1 MTESTYTGTN
11 FSHDIPFSK
20 YEGLTNEEILQKYQ
34 DTTYESE
41 VTGVC
46 TYIVDGDTLDVE
58 ITHNNISE
66 TVRIRLVGINTPE
79 RNQNGY
85 STSKKFLEKICLNQ
99 ELHLNIDDEKQTDKY
114 GRTLALIIIDN
125 KNLNEILV
133 REGLAEVMYI
143 PPTEFSSYEWADDEP
158 EEKTLNTES
167 IRLNS
172 TIINQKKKLFLYVT
186 QSKNLVWP
194 NKTYDYQIYVKNIS
208 GQTIDNIN
216 IYITN
221 PKEIVI
227 KEAQKG
233 ENTEHQHTY
242 KIPTLKSGQSALIN
256 VNDCLIMQEGYYNV
270 NFIAMG
276 DETEIKTQTLLIKCG
291 YENDNKNILH
301 RIAFYNFS
309 PYESAYMQKAS
320 DFNEN
325 VTQLTK
331 VQTKPFE
338 AYNQPFEMDNLELD
352 LYAQDIFLQNTDDI
366 SSMYL
371 GRENWELN
379 LQETFVGQGLSNLIH
394 KINEESNLV
403 DIDFLR
409 VGNNEMLTDFQRIY
423 PNGFIYRFGLIKSEF
438 YKLLGI
444 IPKIYS
450 INDDLFRWARRDDEP
465 YVYPPRENDKW
476 DQKPWCGTGYYVY
489 ESKIV
494 DDKREYIIEIAIFST
509 KEDAE
514 IYVDN
519 LETFN
524 DLHFVDNI
532 VYEIKKRDWLPGI
545 FYVEIPLR
553 DIPANFY
560 IPSIDQIQ
568 AVIELTKPYGL
579 KGYPRF
585 ALENSFIHTMNFSH
599 TPRISPHI
607 YIDLGRYM
615 QINYH
620 IRQKKYQTEDGNL
633 VFKEYGQQADF
644 ISFDF
649 LDNSFYSHNVK
660 PSVYATLVQNIKYF
674 THDNKLYVHIYNID
688 DFNEMQSEKSL
699 DIDVL
704 SVSQDELIQ
713 ILQNNQIAIEG
724 LYFDYDIAEK
734 EELIHANDFYNK
746 IVKFQ
751 GDIFV
756 VINTI
761 DNSISTEY
769 DTEYDVGCNMPNLDD
784 AQKMELQEISMT
796 HDIQCNPTEKSFDGR
811 RFKNNSLDKLLVKNP
826 EDISF
831 YIEDDNQFVDK
842 SPTDM
847 PTITIPPQY
856 KTLDYYNEDTSI
868 TLDIEQTNK
877 MPSAFKFYKRILPQ
891 HINVNLILKNKEET
905 TDFIISYK
913 LLYDDVYQIT
923 YKTHKKTDVI
933 RKEIVTQFDY
943 ILCEVDTL
951 SSNKDLIKIYY
962 ALDNKIYF
970 ITSFTANIVHYN
982 MYQLRVSLTNDLTLS
997 SAFELSLTNNLY
1009 IGDMKYIQQNTE
1021 NPKFKYDNWY
1031 LSNKQYSSIINT
1043 DNYKIKENP
1052 RSNFLW
1058 QNLYR
1063 INKDET
1069 SFALF
1074 ENTTNEKTQIN
1085 DIELFLDDINVPENS
1100 IIDKIYLDF
1109 YTDSREPVHVE
1120 TAYQTNT
1127 NLLNENARQISSL
1140 FNIDS
1145 YEIYIKNNLRYLQK
1159 ELAYFQEKE
1168 NEKQIEYYQSL
1179 INTHTRQNQNVDIDF
1194 DKGSPLKICNN
1205 FWNEVRFKS
1214 TKGLRAS
1221 DVKDVYLILEGYT
1234 HSDIEI
1240 ESQLVYYDGI
1250 ESPIKTNIG
1259 TGYFYQKIP
1268 INYNSQYNV
1277 EELSIRYKF
1286 NGVQTVE
1293 LYNVKA
1299 EIIFS
1304 KKQDILKEFLN
1315 GENVTLDGLDK
1326 YTCMLCQSLD
1336 SDEIRNGLTIK
1347 LSFDEIQNYLKIY
1360 SIVCNVIYHE
1370 KAFTNIFEISPDFN
1384 TLSATSNEGLFRY
1397 NVFDEKIS
1405 DMRQDTYTTIK
1416 PNGEYDAGF
1425 ELKNRIYQAFIAEED
1440 NITSIELKPNGRTG
1454 APSRFLKIAL
1464 LDNYENLPH
1473 NVLKE
1478 VIVDASQNQIL
1489 DNEVYKYNI
1498 CVNNLVPGN
1507 TYWFSI
1513 EPVDK
1518 EAQGARRFFY
1528 NNQQV
1533 GNFKLLS
1540 TQNGDVINQHA
1551 SLYFRIYSKQ
1561 NNYSFEKLPYR
1572 FDIVNDY
1579 TKEVNF
1585 ITEIQIYNGYIQN
1598 FEASLFNM
1606 CICDLYQAY
1615 QNAEE
1620 DENVIEEDSS

>member
-1 MTESTYTGTN
+1 MANNTASNT
-11 FSHDIPFSK
+11 
-20 YEGLTNEEILQKYQ
+20 
-34 DTTYESE
+34 
-41 VTGVC
+41 
-46 TYIVDGDTLDVE
+46 VDL
-58 ITHNNISE
+58 
-66 TVRIRLVGINTPE
+66 
-79 RNQNGY
+79 
-85 STSKKFLEKICLNQ
+85 K
-99 ELHLNIDDEKQTDKY
+99 
-114 GRTLALIIIDN
+114 
-125 KNLNEILV
+125 
-133 REGLAEVMYI
+133 
-143 PPTEFSSYEWADDEP
+143 
-158 EEKTLNTES
+158 
-167 IRLNS
+167 S
-172 TIINQKKKLFLYVT
+172 TIINQKKKLFFFVT
-186 QSKNLVWP
+186 QSKDLVWP
-194 NKTYDYQIYVKNIS
+194 NKTYNYQIYVKNIS

-227 KEAQKG
+227 EEKG
-233 ENTEHQHTY
+233 SSEENQHTY
-242 KIPTLKSGQSALIN
+242 QIPSLKTGQSVLIN

-270 NFIAMG
+270 NFVAMG

-309 PYESAYMQKAS
+309 PYESAYMQKTS

-331 VQTKPFE
+331 IQTKPFE

-352 LYAQDIFLQNTDDI
+352 LYAQDIFLQNTDDMP
-366 SSMYL
+366 SMYL

-379 LQETFVGQGLSNLIH
+379 LQETFTGQGLSNLIH

-409 VGNNEMLTDFQRIY
+409 VGNNEMLTDFQRVY

-444 IPKIYS
+444 VPKIYS
-450 INDDLFRWARRDDEP
+450 INDDLFRWARREDEP

-476 DQKPWCGTGYYVY
+476 NQKPWCGTGYYVY
-489 ESKIV
+489 ESKII
-494 DDKREYIIEIAIFST
+494 DGKREYITEIAIFST

-560 IPSIDQIQ
+560 IPSVDQIQ

-585 ALENSFIHTMNFSH
+585 ALEDTFVHTINFSH
-599 TPRISPHI
+599 TPTISPHI
-607 YIDLGRYM
+607 YIDLGKYM
-615 QINYH
+615 KINYH
-620 IRQKKYQTEDGNL
+620 IRQKKYQLDENENL
-633 VFKEYGQQADF
+633 VFTEYGQQADF
-644 ISFDF
+644 VSFDL

-660 PSVYATLVQNIKYF
+660 PSVHATLTQSIKYF
-674 THDNKLYVHIYNID
+674 THDRELYVHIYNVE
-688 DFNEMQSEKSL
+688 DFNEMQEEKSS

-704 SVSQDELIQ
+704 MVSQNELIQ
-713 ILQNNQIAIEG
+713 ILQNNKVQIAG
-724 LYFDYDIAEK
+724 LYLNYDISEK
-734 EELIHANDFYNK
+734 EEIIHANDFYNK
-746 IVKFQ
+746 IVTFNE
-751 GDIFV
+751 DFFV
-756 VINTI
+756 VINTN

-769 DTEYDVGCNMPNLDD
+769 EADYDVGCNMPNLDD
-784 AQKMELQEISMT
+784 SQKIELQEISMN
-796 HDIQCNPTEKSFDGR
+796 HNIQCNPTEKSFDGR
-811 RFKNNSLDKLLVKNP
+811 RFDNNSLDKLLIKNP

-831 YIEDDNQFVDK
+831 YIKDNGQFFDK
-842 SPTDM
+842 TPSEM
-847 PTITIPPQY
+847 PIITIPAQY
-856 KTLDYYNEDTSI
+856 KTLDYYNEDTSA
-868 TLDIEQTNK
+868 TFNIEQTNATS
-877 MPSAFKFYKRILPQ
+877 SAIKFYKRILPE
-891 HINVNLILKNKEET
+891 HVNINLILNNHENT

-913 LLYDDVYQIT
+913 LLYDDTYQIT
-923 YKTHKKTDVI
+923 YKTRKKTEVI
-933 RKEIVTQFDY
+933 RKEIVTKFDY
-943 ILCEVDTL
+943 ILCEVDSI
-951 SSNKDLIKIYY
+951 SSSKDLIKIYY
-962 ALDNKIYF
+962 GFEDKIYF

-982 MYQLRVSLTNDLTLS
+982 MYQLRVSLTNDLTLT
-997 SAFELSLTNNLY
+997 SAFELSLTNNLH
-1009 IGDMKYIQQNTE
+1009 IGDMRYIQQNNSEEQT
-1021 NPKFKYDNWY
+1021 PKFKYSDWY
-1031 LSNKQYSSIINT
+1031 LANKQYSSIINT
-1043 DNYKIKENP
+1043 DNYKIKENL

-1074 ENTTNEKTQIN
+1074 ENVASEKTQIN
-1085 DIELFLDDINVPENS
+1085 DIELFFDDLNIPENS
-1100 IIDKIYLDF
+1100 VVDRIYLDF
-1109 YTDSREPVHVE
+1109 YTDSREPIHVA
-1120 TAYQTNT
+1120 TSYQTNT
-1127 NLLNENARQISSL
+1127 NMLNENARQISSL
-1140 FNIDS
+1140 FNIES

-1159 ELAYFQEKE
+1159 QLAYSQEKE
-1168 NEKQIEYYQSL
+1168 NEQQIKYYQDL
-1179 INTHTRQNQNVDIDF
+1179 INTHTRQNENIDIDF
-1194 DKGSPLKICNN
+1194 DKENPLSICNN
-1205 FWNEVRFKS
+1205 YWNEVRFAS

-1221 DVKDVYLILEGYT
+1221 DVKDVYLIIEGYT
-1234 HSDIEI
+1234 YSDVEL
-1240 ESQLVYYDGI
+1240 ESQLVLYDGI
-1250 ESPIKTNIG
+1250 ENPIKTSIG

-1268 INYNSQYNV
+1268 INYNNQYNI

-1286 NGVQTVE
+1286 NDSQHIE
-1293 LYNVKA
+1293 LYNVKS
-1299 EIIFS
+1299 EVIFT
-1304 KKQDILKEFLN
+1304 KKQDILKEFID
-1315 GENVTLDGLDK
+1315 GESLTLDGLNK

-1336 SDEIRNGLTIK
+1336 SDEIRNGLTVK
-1347 LSFDEIQNYLKIY
+1347 LNFDEIQNYLKIY
-1360 SIVCNVIYHE
+1360 SIVCNIVYHE
-1370 KAFTNIFEISPDFN
+1370 KAFTSIFEISPDFN
-1384 TLSATSNEGLFRY
+1384 TLSATNNEGLFRY
-1397 NVFDEKIS
+1397 NIFDEKIS

-1425 ELKNRIYQAFIAEED
+1425 ELKSRIYQAFVAEED
-1440 NITSIELKPNGRTG
+1440 NITSIELKPNGRVG

-1464 LDNYENLPH
+1464 LDNYENLP
-1473 NVLKE
+1473 NRVLKE

-1498 CVNNLVPGN
+1498 CVNNLIPGN

-1518 EAQGARRFFY
+1518 EAQGARRLFY

-1561 NNYSFEKLPYR
+1561 NSYSFEKLPYR

-1579 TKEVNF
+1579 TKDINF

-1606 CICDLYQAY
+1606 CICDLYQIY
-1615 QNAEE
+1615 QADDAEDVAEE
-1620 DENVIEEDSS
+1620 ESS